1 MMNLIKNKKAAELT
15 QQLVI
20 TILFIILI
28 FALVIFMIKAGNMIR
43 EKTRQVIK
51 ADLEADIWA
60 AIDFLSSKY
69 GNIKKYTFILP
80 EGVDTA
86 CFVDLNKS
94 DIIIKNTTLVKDYPM
109 INDSLSAGNNKNLF
123 FIEEYNVVDE
133 LYIGEICFDYYP
145 FYSCVATPG
154 NVLVVWFEGRAG
166 CTTLYFN
173 WSMFP
178 VNYRNFS
185 LYDGNPLFL
194 IQERNESG
202 DVENWREILE
212 IVPLTLFKENQITSP
227 YIYNYSVAYK
237 NTPPPNKDI
246 NSSDMVF
253 LMDNYSSNKT
263 YLFNS
268 TYTGGS
274 PSGCSGCSIE
284 TKSTKTSDYFNFW
297 INYSSLILIDY
308 NNTYAGL
315 IGALLASYVNAPL
328 IFINDNNREYYEDL
342 IRGKEV
348 FIVTYGPI
356 ILDDIIYKFVRDYS
370 KRYQLI
376 PESFLRSEGSVS
388 TFVNLY
394 SRAVIVELVG

>member
-1 MMNLIKNKKAAELT
+1 MMNIIKHKKAVELT

-28 FALVIFMIKAGNMIR
+28 FALVIFVIKAGDMIR

-51 ADLEADIWA
+51 ADLEADIMA

-94 DIIIKNTTLVKDYPM
+94 SIIIANTTLVKDYPM

-123 FIEEYNVVDE
+123 FIEEYNVVEE

-145 FYSCVATPG
+145 FYSCVATPD

-173 WSMFP
+173 WSIFP
-178 VNYRNFS
+178 TNYRNFS
-185 LYDGNPLFL
+185 LYDNNTLFL

-202 DVENWREILE
+202 DVKNWREILE
-212 IVPLTLFKENQITSP
+212 IVPLTLFKEDTP
-227 YIYNYSVAYK
+227 TYIYNYSVAYK
-237 NTPPPNKDI
+237 NTIYGDL
-246 NSSDMVF
+246 NSSDMTY
-253 LMDNYSSNKT
+253 LMDNYSTNKT

-268 TYTGGS
+268 TYSGGS
-274 PSGCSGCSIE
+274 PSGYSIE

-297 INYSSLILIDY
+297 TNYSSLILIDY
-308 NNTYAGL
+308 DNEYAGL

-328 IFINDNNREYYEDL
+328 IFIDDNNSEDYEDL
-342 IRGKEV
+342 IRGKEI

-356 ILDDIIYKFVRDYS
+356 ILDDIIYNFVRDYS

-388 TFVNLY
+388 TFINLY
-394 SRAVIVELVG
+394 SRTVIVELVG